1 MARPTN
7 YIDEAYVPTEPAD
20 TAAVIPTL
28 IIPEGATPHLID
40 PCAGD
45 GTALITLAQAWG
57 IAPQR
62 TWGIEINF
70 GRFHQLAARLPE
82 PNCLLADLTEV
93 KCSQYAFDIIWDNAP
108 YGDHDVVSRWET
120 VFLNWSTHRL
130 RSGGVHYWVVPWHQV
145 QHEGNLT
152 TLLAQYEIHQMWRTS
167 LRQYKQVVVQAVKR
181 PSPVIADDVMKAIVL
196 AADFD
201 NLPDAPTQPPLLLA
215 ANTDHDRPS
224 VFSTGYVA
232 PEALVAANT
241 LALATQTRPRTASWH
256 TVLPPSAAQMPAA
269 MTATKATLALR
280 VNGTPDGKLRTRYI
294 TATELLTRQVYEP
307 VDTEDD
313 KGRVRRKYIEDYIRV
328 PAVKAMDEDG
338 SVTTVTGQ
346 ELGAL
351 IAQNLDTINAA
362 IGRTITC
369 DYAFDPTPEEIA
381 DVSQINLRR
390 KIPNSDKS
398 GLAPAQKHMTVANYR
413 AVVRH
418 KSALIGGRMG
428 TGKTVIAIGVAAM
441 LERRRRLTHSL
452 IICPPTLVKKW
463 MREIRVT
470 HPDRRV
476 RVFHLD
482 KIRDV
487 DEWLQRG
494 GYGVVSSTRL
504 SLGSSWEAAVWTG
517 GKGLAIAREAK
528 LDPAKPESFSKNPL
542 PTERRLP
549 GGRPRRRDD
558 RPSRITQTFRP
569 DAADSKRIPAN
580 TAYHAVRCPVCGA
593 AQTDKN
599 GNPYTVYALKTDDH
613 LTCQACRTPLWH
625 VTPKPARIP
634 LGLYIRHAW
643 GKHRKHAKP
652 RPKLFVIT
660 DEAQEY
666 KGEDSARGMWAAS
679 VCAMA
684 DYNAGLTGTPHGG
697 YVGDTARMLARTN
710 HAFRRKLLRNYGG
723 WGKMFKAYVTAR
735 GSRRIIRSEKIEQR
749 TSAYASRSAPHTRE
763 KELPSAAPS
772 FILDAAEYGTFFNL
786 QDVADFLPHLEERVL
801 GIDLGPMKEEILAI
815 TRKLQELMAQSI
827 ARGSMKIL
835 SACIHA
841 MLQIAENPFKAY
853 RIPAADGKAAVT
865 VGPLTSVRPDEML
878 PKEAWLV
885 AEIQKELAAK
895 RKVLVTLQM
904 TDTTDITER
913 LITILKAHGISAAK
927 VTVEPSKREEWLQNQ
942 GLKYDVLF
950 SHPQRVMT
958 GLDLLN
964 HPTIVMLQWDYSILR
979 ELQVAAR
986 SYRMGQ
992 LRPVRVLH
1000 TPYAQSAQMAAVKL
1014 LAMKAAAD
1022 ALLTSFMPLDA
1033 DVDGL
1038 ICLAD
1043 TAVITQ
1049 LGQQVLDEARRRG
1062 RIVELEKALGTT
1074 TAEQEEALLAE
1085 LQLLRRQLHAQDSVD
1100 DGIVST
1106 AVGGTLT
1113 NVAIRDFPAPA
1124 EPPIPENEFWGNYG
1138 DAVLAQGSALRTVPE
1153 ATLAGPAEATAPA
1166 DTAATGATEQPGSEA
1181 ADGGEAA
1188 GAAEV
1193 GDPETDTQEAS
1204 QAEEPAAAATGNG
1217 EETAA
1222 ANTSPAPAKPAKTT
1236 HGKRV
1241 PPAANGRHKAAPGRP
1256 AHAPA
1261 APAAGVP
1268 ATANT
1273 ATRSA
1278 PPPHQAV
1285 QMSLFDIKPPVIIT
1299 DHKTAV
1305 EIRLSHMEYNHYAQK
1320 ARPLPHKEKI
1330 HDGRIS
1336 GKGFPIHY
1344 SSEANHRFIVL
1355 PGPLKNGRARGYIV
1369 QSTLLAPATAAG
1381 SDDPYI
1387 GALITGTDRV
1397 DYVIAAPADLAVA

>member
-1 MARPTN
+1 M
-7 YIDEAYVPTEPAD
+7 
-20 TAAVIPTL
+20 
-28 IIPEGATPHLID
+28 
-40 PCAGD
+40 
-45 GTALITLAQAWG
+45 
-57 IAPQR
+57 
-62 TWGIEINF
+62 
-70 GRFHQLAARLPE
+70 
-82 PNCLLADLTEV
+82 
-93 KCSQYAFDIIWDNAP
+93 
-108 YGDHDVVSRWET
+108 
-120 VFLNWSTHRL
+120 
-130 RSGGVHYWVVPWHQV
+130 
-145 QHEGNLT
+145 
-152 TLLAQYEIHQMWRTS
+152 
-167 LRQYKQVVVQAVKR
+167 
-181 PSPVIADDVMKAIVL
+181 
-196 AADFD
+196 
-201 NLPDAPTQPPLLLA
+201 
-215 ANTDHDRPS
+215 
-224 VFSTGYVA
+224 
-232 PEALVAANT
+232 
-241 LALATQTRPRTASWH
+241 
-256 TVLPPSAAQMPAA
+256 
-269 MTATKATLALR
+269 
-280 VNGTPDGKLRTRYI
+280 
-294 TATELLTRQVYEP
+294 
-307 VDTEDD
+307 
-313 KGRVRRKYIEDYIRV
+313 
-328 PAVKAMDEDG
+328 
-338 SVTTVTGQ
+338 
-346 ELGAL
+346 
-351 IAQNLDTINAA
+351 
-362 IGRTITC
+362 
-369 DYAFDPTPEEIA
+369 
-381 DVSQINLRR
+381 
-390 KIPNSDKS
+390 
-398 GLAPAQKHMTVANYR
+398 
-413 AVVRH
+413 
-418 KSALIGGRMG
+418 
-428 TGKTVIAIGVAAM
+428 
-441 LERRRRLTHSL
+441 
-452 IICPPTLVKKW
+452 
-463 MREIRVT
+463 
-470 HPDRRV
+470 
-476 RVFHLD
+476 
-482 KIRDV
+482 
-487 DEWLQRG
+487 
-494 GYGVVSSTRL
+494 
-504 SLGSSWEAAVWTG
+504 
-517 GKGLAIAREAK
+517 
-528 LDPAKPESFSKNPL
+528 
-542 PTERRLP
+542 
-549 GGRPRRRDD
+549 
-558 RPSRITQTFRP
+558 
-569 DAADSKRIPAN
+569 
-580 TAYHAVRCPVCGA
+580 
-593 AQTDKN
+593 
-599 GNPYTVYALKTDDH
+599 
-613 LTCQACRTPLWH
+613 WH

-643 GKHRKHAKP
+643 GKHRKHASP
-652 RPKLFVIT
+652 RPRLFVIT

-666 KGEDSARGMWAAS
+666 KGEESARGMWAAS

-710 HAFRRKLLRNYGG
+710 HAFRRKLLHNYGA
-723 WGKMFKAYVTAR
+723 WNKMFKAYVTAR

-749 TSAYASRSAPHTRE
+749 TSAYASRSTPHTRE

-841 MLQIAENPFKAY
+841 MLQIAENPFKTY

-865 VGPLTSVRPDEML
+865 VGPLTSVRPEEML

-885 AEIQKELAAK
+885 GEIRKELAAK

-1022 ALLTSFMPLDA
+1022 ALLTGDMPLD
-1033 DVDGL
+1033 DDEDGL
-1038 ICLAD
+1038 IGLAD
-1043 TAVITQ
+1043 TAFITQ

-1074 TAEQEEALLAE
+1074 TAEQEEAMLAE

-1113 NVAIRDFPAPA
+1113 NVAIRDFP
-1124 EPPIPENEFWGNYG
+1124 EPTESPIPENEFWGNYG
-1138 DAVLAQGSALRTVPE
+1138 DAVLALGTAQQGTTQRATTPPVPDGTTE
-1153 ATLAGPAEATAPA
+1153 VTAPTDTTATAA
-1166 DTAATGATEQPGSEA
+1166 SQAGNEA

-1188 GAAEV
+1188 AAAEV
-1193 GDPETDTQEAS
+1193 GDPGTDTEAAM
-1204 QAEEPAAAATGNG
+1204 QAEELAAVATGDR
-1217 EETAA
+1217 EETPP
-1222 ANTSPAPAKPAKTT
+1222 ANTSPAATKPVNTT

-1241 PPAANGRHKAAPGRP
+1241 PSAANGRRP
-1256 AHAPA
+1256 AAHGHLAPVPA
-1261 APAAGVP
+1261 APTAGNP
-1268 ATANT
+1268 ATAPT
-1273 ATRSA
+1273 ATRGT

-1305 EIRLSHMEYNHYAQK
+1305 EIRLSYMEYNHYAQK
-1320 ARPLPHKEKI
+1320 ARPLPRREKI
-1330 HDGRIS
+1330 HDGRVP
-1336 GKGFPIHY
+1336 GKGFPVHY
-1344 SSEANHRFIVL
+1344 SAEANHRFIVL